1 MLATGDV
8 DFYLFF
14 PVYCFSLSRLMSC
27 CCWAMIFFIRSGS
40 NCDCSAALFAVE
52 IGYCCYCICYS
63 KLKAD
68 EVVGYFLISF
78 MLNSLLDMWSGV
90 IGAIGLASD
99 TEAEEAPKWY
109 PILLLSMAI
118 AYGG

>member
-1 MLATGDV
+1 M
-8 DFYLFF
+8 
-14 PVYCFSLSRLMSC
+14 
-27 CCWAMIFFIRSGS
+27 RSGS

-52 IGYCCYCICYS
+52 IGCCCYCTCYS

>member
-1 MLATGDV
+1 M
-8 DFYLFF
+8 
-14 PVYCFSLSRLMSC
+14 
-27 CCWAMIFFIRSGS
+27 
-40 NCDCSAALFAVE
+40 
-52 IGYCCYCICYS
+52 
-63 KLKAD
+63 
-68 EVVGYFLISF
+68 VGYFLISF